1 MENKGRKS
9 LRLIKEYVIITFG
22 LLLYVLGWSIFLV
35 PNNLVGG
42 GVTGISAIIL
52 YATGFPISYSYIII
66 NGILVVIALKV
77 LGKQFGFKTVFA
89 IIVVSIFFDIIPPAI
104 PRELIEDI
112 AISNGKL
119 LSAIMGAV
127 CYGVGIA
134 ITFTQGGSSGGTDI
148 IALMINKYRN
158 ISPGKI
164 ILLCDVIIIASSM
177 FIPNDMSLGEKLA
190 VVIYGYILISVGS
203 YTIDLVL
210 SGARQ
215 SVQIFIF
222 SKKYQEIAERITSI
236 GRGVTVIDAMGWFT
250 KEKGKVLLVIV
261 RKTESNFVFRVIREI
276 DKNAFISVGSV
287 MGVYGQGFDQIK
299 K

>member
-104 PRELIEDI
+104 P
-112 AISNGKL
+112 
-119 LSAIMGAV
+119 
-127 CYGVGIA
+127 
-134 ITFTQGGSSGGTDI
+134 
-148 IALMINKYRN
+148 
-158 ISPGKI
+158 
-164 ILLCDVIIIASSM
+164 
-177 FIPNDMSLGEKLA
+177 
-190 VVIYGYILISVGS
+190 
-203 YTIDLVL
+203 
-210 SGARQ
+210 
-215 SVQIFIF
+215 
-222 SKKYQEIAERITSI
+222 
-236 GRGVTVIDAMGWFT
+236 
-250 KEKGKVLLVIV
+250 
-261 RKTESNFVFRVIREI
+261 
-276 DKNAFISVGSV
+276 
-287 MGVYGQGFDQIK
+287 
-299 K
+299 